1 MRFEMPKDKKLSLAD
16 AAAVAQVMLD
26 LPKDLAMPEGL
37 SARGAQAWEV
47 IVQFLVANGLTYTG
61 GCGAFMDPKEWRERG
76 GEYGCESVLVVFH
89 EGSEVGAAFSMDHCY
104 ERGGG
109 RASSYAKL
117 EAMQAELAKIGL
129 FAEQCTRTYSAVYEI
144 QKD

>member
-1 MRFEMPKDKKLSLAD
+1 MEVTEMARAKKAKSRV
-16 AAAVAQVMLD
+16 AVAQVMLD
-26 LPKDLAMPEGL
+26 LPNDFKAPEGL
-37 SARGAQAWEV
+37 SKRGLAAWEV

-61 GCGAFMDPKEWRERG
+61 GCGAFIDPKEWKARG

-104 ERGGG
+104 EHGGG
-109 RASSYAKL
+109 SAKSYAKL
-117 EAMQAELAKIGL
+117 EAMSDELAKIGL

-144 QKD
+144 G